1 MTYIC
6 DAGLSTS
13 VPECETMND
22 IISYYL
28 YYYQKETLHFWNTLG
43 PREYAT
49 ILMVVA
55 TVGWLAMKS
64 NLKR

>member
-1 MTYIC
+1 
-6 DAGLSTS
+6 
-13 VPECETMND
+13 MNEVVD
-22 IISYYL
+22 YYW

-49 ILMVVA
+49 ILIAVGVI
-55 TVGWLAMKS
+55 GWLAMKS